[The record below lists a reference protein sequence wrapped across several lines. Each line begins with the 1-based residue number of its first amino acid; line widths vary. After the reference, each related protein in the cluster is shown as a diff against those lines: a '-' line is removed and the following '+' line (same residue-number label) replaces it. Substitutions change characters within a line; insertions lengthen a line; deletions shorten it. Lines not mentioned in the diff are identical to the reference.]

1 MRDNRWLQELLDT
14 TWDSYFS
21 DVVQDNDVRIV
32 FGRRA
37 KRRLGSISLDPSDR
51 TISIITMNG
60 IFKSKDI
67 PEFVVQATLVH
78 ELTHYAQG
86 FNSPLAQAQAHPHA
100 GGVMKREF
108 TERGLLELYLNQKR
122 WLKINWPGVLA
133 REFPPMAVRRRP
145 DASSGLPKGIWFLG
159 K

>member
-1 MRDNRWLQELLDT
+1 MRDDNWLQELLDT

-21 DVVQDNDVRIV
+21 DVTQDNDVRIV

-37 KRRLGSISLDPSDR
+37 KRRLGSISLDPNDHSV
-51 TISIITMNG
+51 SIITMNG
-60 IFKSKDI
+60 IFRSEEI
-67 PEFVVQATLVH
+67 PEFVIQATLVH

-122 WLKINWPGVLA
+122 WLKLNWPAVLI
-133 REFPPMAVRRRP
+133 REFPSRQIMRKPT
-145 DASSGLPKGIWFLG
+145 GLPKGIWFLG

>member
-21 DVVQDNDVRIV
+21 DIAQDNDVRIV

-37 KRRLGSISLDPSDR
+37 KRRLGSISLDPANREVSV
-51 TISIITMNG
+51 ITMNG
-60 IFKSKDI
+60 IFKSEEI
-67 PEFVVQATLVH
+67 PEFVIQATLVH

-122 WLKINWPGVLA
+122 WLKINWPQVLA
-133 REFPPMAVRRRP
+133 KEFPPTILRRKP
-145 DASSGLPKGIWFLG
+145 DKSSGLPKGIWFLG

>member
-1 MRDNRWLQELLDT
+1 MRDEGWLQELLDI

-21 DVVQDNDVRIV
+21 DVTQDNDVRII

-37 KRRLGSISLDPSDR
+37 KRRLGSISLNPNDR
-51 TISIITMNG
+51 TVSIITMNG
-60 IFKSKDI
+60 IFKSLEI
-67 PEFVVQATLVH
+67 PEFVIQATLVH

-86 FNSPLAQAQAHPHA
+86 FNSPLTQAQTHPHA

-108 TERGLLELYLNQKR
+108 TERGLLELYLTQKR
-122 WLKINWPGVLA
+122 WLKINWPLVVA
-133 REFPPMAVRRRP
+133 REFPPKSLVRR
-145 DASSGLPKGIWFLG
+145 SIGLPKGIWFLG